1 MTNFQIQTFTGSIQN
16 QSIQLINARELHEAL
31 KVSTRFQDWI
41 KRRIADY
48 GFTENEDY
56 TCFSN
61 LRSTENTGLNRF
73 WGGQNKIEYHIT
85 LDMAKEL
92 CMLERSELGQQAR
105 HYFIRMEKEAIAARN
120 ALPAPSVNENEVSLS
135 KDRYI
140 ELLETENNLL
150 RQNKGQL
157 AHPRKGQRL
166 EESEKAEIRRLHAQG
181 LSKAAIARQ
190 IKRSETAV
198 FQALKVA

>member
-1 MTNFQIQTFTGSIQN
+1 MLH
-16 QSIQLINARELHEAL
+16 QLVNVDRGFFGTRQETL
-31 KVSTRFQDWI
+31 K
-41 KRRIADY
+41 
-48 GFTENEDY
+48 
-56 TCFSN
+56 
-61 LRSTENTGLNRF
+61 
-73 WGGQNKIEYHIT
+73 EYHIT

-105 HYFIRMEKEAIAARN
+105 RYFIRMEKEAIAARN
-120 ALPAPSVNENEVSLS
+120 ALPVPSVNENAVSLS

-190 IKRSETAV
+190 MKRSETAV